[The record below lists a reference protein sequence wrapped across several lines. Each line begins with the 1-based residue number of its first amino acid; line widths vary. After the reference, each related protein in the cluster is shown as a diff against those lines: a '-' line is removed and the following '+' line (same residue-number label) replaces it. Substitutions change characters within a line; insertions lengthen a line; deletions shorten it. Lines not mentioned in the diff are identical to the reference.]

1 MLACLPQ
8 VRVHFEGHTVRAN
21 GIRVVGGLVMV
32 QVQGGL
38 LFFLFFFKFEGGLF
52 GCRLC
57 F

>member
-38 LFFLFFFKFEGGLF
+38 LFFSFFFLI
-52 GCRLC
+52 
-57 F
+57 